1 MLTALKKGFICL
13 QKWRL
18 TFFELATTLKNL
30 GAKWL
35 SEKKLISC
43 PEVYLILVIK
53 WDQRNEYAKLI
64 AVLTFLAV
72 KDYFNYIFQVSN

>member
-1 MLTALKKGFICL
+1 MAI
-13 QKWRL
+13 R
-18 TFFELATTLKNL
+18 
-30 GAKWL
+30 
-35 SEKKLISC
+35 KKLISC

-53 WDQRNEYAKLI
+53 WDQRNEYAKLT